1 MKSDN
6 RNVIYETFE
15 DGHTIKK
22 IKYLDK
28 NYKLSRTDGPALVE
42 FGDKHKLVRQV
53 FAVDSRVVSED
64 EFKEKYG
71 TMRYA
76 WDGRHVNEK
85 VLRTPLPFILRAI
98 IKRLQEHTN
107 KTYKTTQELLNRL
120 IA

>member
-1 MKSDN
+1 MKRKILPRKTANDYELFNLSVWYCAEDN
-6 RNVIYETFE
+6 QFYCDE
-15 DGHTIKK
+15 DCIDTTLLIK
-22 IKYLDK
+22 
-28 NYKLSRTDGPALVE
+28 N
-42 FGDKHKLVRQV
+42 
-53 FAVDSRVVSED
+53 
-64 EFKEKYG
+64 FKEKYG

-107 KTYKTTQELLNRL
+107 DTHKDTQELLNRL